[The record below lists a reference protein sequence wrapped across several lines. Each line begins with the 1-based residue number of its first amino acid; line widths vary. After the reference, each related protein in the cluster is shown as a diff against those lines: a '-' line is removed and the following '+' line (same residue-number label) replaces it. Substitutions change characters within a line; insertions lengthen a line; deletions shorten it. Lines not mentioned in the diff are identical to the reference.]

1 MTETQ
6 LTAILSAFWR
16 KTRKEFVPLTAE
28 ELDRAAN
35 THSHTRSTLSQ
46 QGYLRSYGQKHNL
59 CYELTEAGK
68 GIVQKHLARRK

>member
-1 MTETQ
+1 MTQTQ
-6 LTAILSAFWR
+6 LTAILSAFYR
-16 KTRKEFVPLTAE
+16 HGRRGFVPLTAE

-35 THSHTRSTLSQ
+35 THSNTRSSLSQ

-68 GIVQKHLARRK
+68 LVVQKHLTRRK